1 MDVASRRTVR
11 RAIGGPRTMKD
22 FAAVQESIRAFVRE
36 REWDRFHS
44 PKNLA
49 MALSVECA
57 ELVEHFQWTTED
69 DSRHPP
75 PDRREAIGDEI
86 ADVFVYLSRIAQVL
100 ELDLLELVERK
111 MLKNAA
117 KYPVERVK
125 GSSKKYSEY

>member
-1 MDVASRRTVR
+1 
-11 RAIGGPRTMKD
+11 MKD
-22 FAAVQESIRAFVRE
+22 FAAIQESIRAFVRE

-57 ELVEHFQWTTED
+57 ELVEHFQWDTEE
-69 DSRHPP
+69 DSLRPP
-75 PDRREAIGDEI
+75 PDKRDAIGEEI

-100 ELDLLELVERK
+100 DLDLLDAVERK
-111 MLKNAA
+111 MIKNAA